1 MCKLEGS
8 EDRCSAPGVC
18 GHGTDELLGE
28 HSYENWIT
36 TTWRL
41 WIRSA
46 EVRWGE
52 KVVGGMNVVMRH
64 PSGHLVPQ

>member
-1 MCKLEGS
+1 M
-8 EDRCSAPGVC
+8 C

-52 KVVGGMNVVMRH
+52 KVVVEGGDERRYETSQRALGATMT
-64 PSGHLVPQ
+64 SY